1 LKIHQFEDLKFK
13 VVLTG
18 CIFSLVFACH
28 SSKKGN
34 QHSVL
39 SRVKVGMSFTD
50 VLDSVGAP
58 DTIIHLGV
66 VMDEFS
72 NQTKTDHW
80 FYAIS

>member
-1 LKIHQFEDLKFK
+1 
-13 VVLTG
+13 
-18 CIFSLVFACH
+18 
-28 SSKKGN
+28 
-34 QHSVL
+34 
-39 SRVKVGMSFTD
+39 MSFTD